1 MELIRSTSRGGYFV
15 RSIFTFVL
23 TVLMTVLLW
32 SLAAPAATHAQPP
45 SADWNGDSIIYNGRQ
60 YFVAQPAEAG
70 ASHGL
75 PEGTT
80 YYLSVE
86 QTSER
91 PITQKA
97 YVIYFAPGNSPPDAE
112 TTATFVEYD
121 YSSSGE
127 FSNPTNQTDIN
138 IAPRGESGPVSSCSV
153 DGIGWFICPITVFL
167 ANAMDNIFALI
178 AGFVEVQPILV
189 NDTNSPLYTAW
200 DVMRNIANL
209 AFILAFLVIIY
220 SQLTSWGVTNYG
232 LKKLLPRLVVAA
244 ILVNVSFL
252 LSALAVDIS
261 NIFGYALQDILIQI
275 RQDTFSITNQT
286 YSAETN
292 SWAGITG
299 AILSGGAITAG
310 VVGLS
315 GASGGAVFSSAL
327 YFIIPLLVGLLLTV
341 LFVLLILAARQA
353 IIIILI
359 VIAPLAFVA
368 NLRPNTEKWFE
379 RWRDLFMT
387 MLIFFPAFS
396 LVFGGSQLAGG
407 IIIQNAAGQGSF
419 IMMIFGMAVQVAPL
433 VITPLLLKLSGG
445 LLGKI
450 AGLVND
456 PRKGL
461 MDRTK
466 SWSKDR
472 AEMHRLQSLSRSP
485 GGKNPFRRIAQR
497 MDNGNQN
504 VKRRTELYT
513 LMNENRYKGTAG
525 YQKIH
530 DETHEAETDKKI
542 VEGRLTRDLTRKV
555 RKTPDLLY
563 KEMESRTYENEVN
576 VQKERLNRI
585 AEGMNSGDD
594 LSPTRNLGALAVRN
608 RVATQD
614 LSLSAI
620 SVQTGKRT
628 QQKQLFE
635 ALLRNQDTIDGQTI
649 REWAGVLDSENGAES
664 ALTYAINLKREAE
677 NKLVGER
684 TQLIKHFKL
693 DGARRQMLAMGS
705 DVTAFDSDGNSYT
718 FQASD
723 EFTHDAAIDLQLKT
737 GSFDNILDI
746 IASSGST
753 NSDFRSTISDAI
765 PANGLPNKALFFAG
779 RFIDEVGKGNVAG
792 IDMFDPATGKSGI
805 TYWAVQSILGGK
817 IKAEDLAN
825 NDARAIEI
833 YIDAA
838 RDGVNYIQPHE
849 MGTFLQYRAQLQETA
864 RLILDPSTDYDRNS
878 SAATKEALAKLRD
891 ANF

>member
-1 MELIRSTSRGGYFV
+1 MELIRSTSYGGYFV

-23 TVLMTVLLW
+23 AVLMTVLLAT
-32 SLAAPAATHAQPP
+32 LATPAITQAQAP

-60 YFVAQPAEAG
+60 YFMAQPAQAG

-112 TTATFVEYD
+112 ATATSIEYD

-127 FSNPTNQTDIN
+127 FSNPTNRIAID

-153 DGIGWFICPITVFL
+153 DGVGWFICPITVFL
-167 ANAMDNIFALI
+167 ADAMDNIFALI

-209 AFILAFLVIIY
+209 AFIIAFLVIIY

-275 RQDTFSITNQT
+275 REDTFSITNQT
-286 YSAETN
+286 YSADTN
-292 SWAGITG
+292 SWAGITA

-315 GASGGAVFSSAL
+315 GASGGAVFASAL

-368 NLRPNTEKWFE
+368 NLLPNTEKWFE
-379 RWRDLFMT
+379 RWRDLFTT

-466 SWSKDR
+466 NWSKDR
-472 AEMHRLQSLSRSP
+472 AEMSRLNSLRKP

-513 LMNENRYKGTAG
+513 LMNENRYKGTDG
-525 YQKIH
+525 YEKIH

-542 VEGRLTRDLTRKV
+542 IEGRLTRDLTRKV

-563 KEMESRTYENEVN
+563 KEMQSRTYENEVN

-594 LSPTRNLGALAVRN
+594 LSPSRNLGALAVRN
-608 RVATQD
+608 RAATQD
-614 LSLSAI
+614 ISLSAI
-620 SVQTGKRT
+620 AVQTGKRM
-628 QQKQLFE
+628 QQKQLSD
-635 ALLRNQDTIDGQTI
+635 ALLRNQDRIDGQTI
-649 REWAGVLDSENGAES
+649 REWAGVLDAENGAES

-677 NKLVGER
+677 GKLVNER

-693 DGARRQMLAMGS
+693 DGAKRQTLAMGS
-705 DVTAFDSDGNSYT
+705 DVAATDSDGNSYT

-723 EFTHDAAIDLQLKT
+723 DFTHDAAIDLQLKT
-737 GSFDNILDI
+737 GSFDNILEI

-765 PANGLPNKALFFAG
+765 PANGLPNKGLFFAG
-779 RFIDEVGKGNVAG
+779 RFIDEVGKGNVSG
-792 IDMFDPATGKSGI
+792 IDMVDPANGKSGI

-825 NDARAIEI
+825 NDAKAIDI
-833 YIDAA
+833 YLDAA

-849 MGTFLQYRAQLQETA
+849 MGSFLQYRAQLQETA

-878 SAATKEALAKLRD
+878 PAATKEALARLRD
-891 ANF
+891 ANL